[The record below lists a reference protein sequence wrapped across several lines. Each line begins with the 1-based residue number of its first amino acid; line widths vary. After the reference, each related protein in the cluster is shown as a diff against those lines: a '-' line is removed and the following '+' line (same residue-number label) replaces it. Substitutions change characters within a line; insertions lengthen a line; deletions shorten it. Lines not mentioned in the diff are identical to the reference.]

1 MVRPTVALGHTLS
14 HVLCV
19 STPTLGAVL
28 LASAHPGARG
38 RHALCELG
46 PEFHMPLGSCSHTH
60 TPTPPPE
67 SSKARWGA
75 QVSTPGKT
83 LRCDRRAV
91 WALGSPASRRPWR
104 VGGGRGREH
113 AQGPPTHSVHK
124 MANATGRMVFI
135 LMHRLAVACTWPDSP
150 AGQALS

>member
-1 MVRPTVALGHTLS
+1 MLLDICSPMSFVSQHLPW
-14 HVLCV
+14 VLC
-19 STPTLGAVL
+19 SLPLHAQEL
-28 LASAHPGARG
+28 LAVMYRVSWAQNSTCPW
-38 RHALCELG
+38 G
-46 PEFHMPLGSCSHTH
+46 PAHTH

-67 SSKARWGA
+67 SSKARWDA

-91 WALGSPASRRPWR
+91 WVPGSPASRRPWR
-104 VGGGRGREH
+104 VGGGRGRER
-113 AQGPPTHSVHK
+113 AQGPPPHSIHK